1 MSKLLLLTRGG
12 GSGAF
17 VYQLTELLGKL
28 FNGQPSRRSPLQRH
42 YLAPWFS
49 SSARFARCKDYPRRR
64 LQGRPSEDRIYF
76 RALKK
81 RSRLLLPKAPRQSGS
96 LVKTQCTISPV
107 TPLAVVD
114 KSTRP
119 MIVISLYIA
128 PETMT
133 LACVEFFGN
142 EGNHKLD

>member
-1 MSKLLLLTRGG
+1 MSKLLLQTRGG

-81 RSRLLLPKAPRQSGS
+81 RSRLLLPKAVRLLG
-96 LVKTQCTISPV
+96 KTQCTISPV

-128 PETMT
+128 PGTMT
-133 LACVEFFGN
+133 LAYVEFFGD

>member
-49 SSARFARCKDYPRRR
+49 SSARFARCKDYARRR

-76 RALKK
+76 SCSQEALAVSASKGTQAV
-81 RSRLLLPKAPRQSGS
+81 RLLGKNTMHYITGHTARSSRQINSADDRN
-96 LVKTQCTISPV
+96 LTVYCT
-107 TPLAVVD
+107 
-114 KSTRP
+114 
-119 MIVISLYIA
+119 
-128 PETMT
+128 
-133 LACVEFFGN
+133 GN
-142 EGNHKLD
+142 YDTGVRGILW